1 MTTKKFT
8 PTITRGPRLTPG
20 EISLT
25 PPDDL
30 GIDIPPSG
38 VQKILP
44 YVMGGAMLGMI
55 AIMVAGGTRQL
66 SPYML
71 MMPLMMIVMMVGGLA
86 GSTGGG
92 GKKVPEI
99 NADRKEYLRY
109 LAGLRTRV
117 TSSATS
123 QVAFFSYHAPHPEAT
138 NFFGINT
145 IPIALTEMDYFIR
158 MWNQAALAM
167 EVYQAE
173 TAVNTLFEKL
183 EPMASILD
191 PGASQSTTNPIF
203 GMPSPGSSTPVGQL
217 PPAATQTLGQL
228 GEMSG
233 PMQQLTQP
241 LQQVTSLFSQ
251 VGGTGGGNPADE
263 EAAQMGLLGTSPLSN
278 HPLAGGSGPSAG
290 AGLLR
295 AESLPGA
302 GGSLT
307 RTPLMSQLIE
317 KPVAP
322 SVMPAAAAGSSATG
336 GAAPV
341 GAGAMGQGAQSGGS
355 TRPGLVAPAPLAQER
370 EEDDEDDWD
379 EEDDW

>member
-1 MTTKKFT
+1 MLWHAMPPELNTA
-8 PTITRGPRLTPG
+8 RLMAGAGPAPMLAAAAGWQTLSAALDAQAVELTARLNSLG
-20 EISLT
+20 E
-25 PPDDL
+25 
-30 GIDIPPSG
+30 
-38 VQKILP
+38 
-44 YVMGGAMLGMI
+44 AW
-55 AIMVAGGTRQL
+55 
-66 SPYML
+66 
-71 MMPLMMIVMMVGGLA
+71 
-86 GSTGGG
+86 TGGG
-92 GKKVPEI
+92 SDKALAAATPMVVWLQTASTQAKTRAMQATAQAAAYTQAMATTPSLPEI
-99 NADRKEYLRY
+99 AANHITQAVL
-109 LAGLRTRV
+109 T
-117 TSSATS
+117 
-123 QVAFFSYHAPHPEAT
+123 AT

-263 EAAQMGLLGTSPLSN
+263 EAAQMGLLGTS
-278 HPLAGGSGPSAG
+278 
-290 AGLLR
+290 
-295 AESLPGA
+295 A

>member
-1 MTTKKFT
+1 MLWHAMPPELNTA
-8 PTITRGPRLTPG
+8 RLMAGAGPAPMLAAAAGWQTLSAALDAQAVELTARLNSLG
-20 EISLT
+20 E
-25 PPDDL
+25 
-30 GIDIPPSG
+30 
-38 VQKILP
+38 
-44 YVMGGAMLGMI
+44 AW
-55 AIMVAGGTRQL
+55 
-66 SPYML
+66 
-71 MMPLMMIVMMVGGLA
+71 
-86 GSTGGG
+86 TGGG
-92 GKKVPEI
+92 SDKALAAATPMVVWLQTASTQAKTRAMQATAQAAAYTQAMATTPSLPEI
-99 NADRKEYLRY
+99 AANHITQAVL
-109 LAGLRTRV
+109 T
-117 TSSATS
+117 
-123 QVAFFSYHAPHPEAT
+123 AT

-278 HPLAGGSGPSAG
+278 HPLAGG
-290 AGLLR
+290 
-295 AESLPGA
+295 
-302 GGSLT
+302 
-307 RTPLMSQLIE
+307 
-317 KPVAP
+317 
-322 SVMPAAAAGSSATG
+322 
-336 GAAPV
+336 
-341 GAGAMGQGAQSGGS
+341 
-355 TRPGLVAPAPLAQER
+355 
-370 EEDDEDDWD
+370 
-379 EEDDW
+379 